1 LIRLNV
7 ADKPGVLESVAHVFA
22 SHQVS
27 IQTVRQ
33 SGAGDKAELIVMTH
47 SSKEFA
53 LSATVKDLGKLAA
66 VTDVASVLRVEGIN

>member
-1 LIRLNV
+1 M

-47 SSKEFA
+47 ISSESA
-53 LSATVKDLGKLAA
+53 LSQTVKDLAKLDS
-66 VTDVASVLRVEGIN
+66 VTDVASVLRVEGEI